1 MPIGKEQPAKI
12 RLFVDSSLVD
22 RGLKA
27 ATRAFD
33 AFGVGVERTFNKI
46 VNKAK
51 MSLTALPGAI
61 KTSIKSSL
69 KAIPASFGKAG
80 VGLGKAAFGTAKEFG
95 IGVVRS
101 VADGVVSAATQ
112 GFDDVVQY
120 EKAMTRFQIAG
131 NVGNDAMQD
140 LRVTLD
146 GVSKAT
152 GVSRNE
158 LIGGA
163 SAYVALTGDAK
174 GAAQQVGLFARVA
187 LASGSEMR
195 DIATA
200 AAALQDNLKIDPS
213 QFETAFSA
221 LIEQGKS
228 GAIEL
233 KDLAAELSGI
243 APLFTQF
250 KGGTGIGGLATL
262 GAALQAGRKG
272 FGSASEATTGLQ
284 ALIVSLTRNARKFRG
299 VKLFDKDPKTGVK
312 TFKDFRTIID
322 QIAESKLAK
331 DQTLLTEAF
340 GSVEAK
346 RFYDQLV
353 ANRDLFT
360 ELEKKSV
367 EGKAVSEDAFKYQTS
382 AAGQLEI
389 AMNNLK
395 LSVTKAFTPELIAS
409 FASALSK
416 VANAAGKIVDAIV
429 AISEYSD
436 VSDQYEKN
444 QRQLAELGSY
454 TGDDFDLRVLSETRR
469 IQQEQETARLAPL
482 REAKRVLAVSGPG
495 ALVMQPSSPG
505 SFGQS
510 VLANPKPELQQ
521 SKIASPTPQVPP
533 ITLNIDGNAVA
544 TSVANAR
551 QSRRE
556 IQPR

>member
-33 AFGVGVERTFNKI
+33 AFGVGVERTFSKI

-61 KTSIKSSL
+61 KSSIKSSL

-80 VGLGKAAFGTAKEFG
+80 LGLSKGAFGTAKEFG
-95 IGVVRS
+95 IGIVRS
-101 VADGVVSAATQ
+101 VADGVVGAATQ
-112 GFDDVVQY
+112 GFDDVVQF

-131 NVGNDAMQD
+131 GVTNGAMQD
-140 LRVTLD
+140 LRVSLD
-146 GVSKAT
+146 AVSKST
-152 GVSRNE
+152 GISRNE
-158 LIGGA
+158 LIAGA
-163 SAYVALTGDAK
+163 SAYVSLTGDAA
-174 GAAQQVGLFARVA
+174 GAASQVGLFAKVA
-187 LASGSEMR
+187 LASGAEMG

-200 AAALQDNLKIDPS
+200 AAALKDNLKIDPS
-213 QFETAFSA
+213 QFEGAFSA
-221 LIEQGKS
+221 LIEQGKA

-250 KGGTGIGGLATL
+250 KGGTGVQGLATL

-284 ALIVSLTRNARKFRG
+284 ALIVAFTRNAKKFKG
-299 VKLFDKDPKTGVK
+299 VKIFDKDPKTGIK
-312 TFKDFRTIID
+312 TFKSFREIVD

-331 DQTLLTEAF
+331 DPNLLTDAF

-346 RFYDQLV
+346 RFFDQLV
-353 ANRDLFT
+353 ANRDMLD
-360 ELEKKSV
+360 ELEKKSS
-367 EGKAVSEDAFKYQTS
+367 EGKAVATDSLAYQTS

-409 FASALSK
+409 FASALEK
-416 VANAAGKIVDAIV
+416 VAALAGKIVDAIV
-429 AISEYSD
+429 AVTEYSD
-436 VSDQYEKN
+436 VTDADEK
-444 QRQLAELGSY
+444 RQAELVKLGAY
-454 TGDDFDLRVLSETRR
+454 TGDDFDMQVESKKNEIL
-469 IQQEQETARLAPL
+469 QERETARLAPL
-482 REAKRVLAVSGPG
+482 REAKRVLAAAGSG
-495 ALVMQPSSPG
+495 ALAAEPTSLTPY
-505 SFGQS
+505 GQS
-510 VLANPKPELQQ
+510 VIGPQKPEPQQ
-521 SKIASPTPQVPP
+521 SRMPAPPAAVAP

-544 TSVANAR
+544 TSVSNAR